1 MWRLVSGKCVR
12 RSLFPWLPFSRGL
25 FSTRSLSWA
34 LLFRGLLVAL
44 CAVKRLLWS
53 DDVKCCANAV
63 SWAPDAVL
71 RP

>member
-1 MWRLVSGKCVR
+1 MGTVVEILCGAS
-12 RSLFPWLPFSRGL
+12 SLGSVFAAL
-25 FSTRSLSWA
+25 SLSVAAFFSWA